1 MDGYLLAIT
10 VAMLGWWFSTGLILI
25 LNHLPR
31 HTHRWSFAAATVLL
45 LASLALLP
53 TVSAQ
58 ATSAGA
64 VAGFLLALLIW
75 GWLEMGYLM
84 GFVTG
89 PLNAPCPT
97 NASTRQRF
105 FLAIATSLYHELSVL
120 ALAGLVMVLSWE
132 APNQVATLTIITL
145 WLMRWSAKLNLF
157 LGVRNYNGDWLP
169 EHLRY
174 LDSYTRRRS
183 LNPLLPLSLAIG
195 AYLTWHLFLGAL
207 GGTTG
212 YEVVANTLVGTL
224 MALAVLEH
232 ACLALPLREALLWQW
247 ALPNDRDGEP
257 ARTLASSEKAG
268 AGPGDAE
275 VITPTRM

>member
-1 MDGYLLAIT
+1 MDGVLLAIT
-10 VAMLGWWFSTGLILI
+10 VAMLGWWFSTGVILM

-31 HTHRWSFAAATVLL
+31 HTHRWSFAGATVLM

-53 TVSAQ
+53 TVSLQ

-64 VAGFLLALLIW
+64 VAGFMLSLLIW

-89 PLNAPCPT
+89 PLSAPCPR
-97 NASTRQRF
+97 NADNRQRF

-120 ALAGLVMVLSWE
+120 VLAGLVLLLSWQ
-132 APNQVATLTIITL
+132 AHNQVATLTIMTL

-174 LDSYTRRRS
+174 LDSYTRRRA

-195 AYLTWHLFLGAL
+195 SYLAWRLFLNAAT
-207 GGTTG
+207 GTTG

-232 ACLALPLREALLWQW
+232 ACLALPLREAMLWQW
-247 ALPNDRDGEP
+247 ALPEDDE
-257 ARTLASSEKAG
+257 
-268 AGPGDAE
+268 GPPSQEQKTDIVQGNTDVA
-275 VITPTRM
+275 TPNRL